1 MRGRRRREGAWG
13 RRGRR
18 HAGPRKSSTRERR
31 GGAYLLD
38 EAIEETAHPERE
50 EKGREMEKKK
60 TRSERGREEVA
71 FSRRRLAAPGP
82 GLRGRPKYRSVQ
94 YQ

>member
-60 TRSERGREEVA
+60 TRSERGR
-71 FSRRRLAAPGP
+71 G
-82 GLRGRPKYRSVQ
+82 G
-94 YQ
+94 